1 MTSVNVPDKAYG
13 ILQQYHAESIFDEV
27 AEQVRNLGFAV
38 MDAGYTPSEING
50 ISDEF
55 NLTQERYI
63 KVYGEPNLR
72 SANEFHTVRSP
83 LTHGGDEF
91 LKLALNQNL
100 LSLLKKLIQGKFT
113 LNQQNGIIN
122 PPKESYNQGVW
133 HRDLP
138 YQHFVSSRPL
148 AINALFCLDDF
159 TLENGATFVLP
170 ASHKHE
176 EYPSP
181 NYIQR
186 NAIQVEAK
194 AGSFILLDCM
204 LYHAGGFNKTD
215 KVRRGV
221 NHVYNIPYF
230 KQQINIPLNMQHV
243 TLSEEEKSILGFNYM
258 EPASIADFLSTRV
271 GKKY

>member
-204 LYHAGGFNKTD
+204 LYMLVVLTKRTKLDEVSIMYTIF
-215 KVRRGV
+215 R
-221 NHVYNIPYF
+221 I
-230 KQQINIPLNMQHV
+230 
-243 TLSEEEKSILGFNYM
+243 LSSRSIF
-258 EPASIADFLSTRV
+258 R
-271 GKKY
+271 